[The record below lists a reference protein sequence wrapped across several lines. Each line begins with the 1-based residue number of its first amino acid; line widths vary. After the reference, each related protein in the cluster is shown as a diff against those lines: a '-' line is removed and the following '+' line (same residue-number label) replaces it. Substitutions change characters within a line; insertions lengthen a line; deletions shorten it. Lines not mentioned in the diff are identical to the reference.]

1 MQNIQIVTTQTN
13 PQSAFSDAKDK
24 KPFLLVQRDKTAR
37 FFLPKLKDNILPLCH
52 SLITDFKV

>member
-37 FFLPKLKDNILPLCH
+37 FVCPN
-52 SLITDFKV
+52 